1 MLPGF
6 AILFGISGGEL
17 LIIFLL
23 ALLVFG
29 PGKIPE
35 IARMIAKG
43 VNEVKKVQREINS
56 EIHRYSGDIERE
68 ARQMQR
74 GIDDLKN
81 DLLNPM
87 DVKLSVTDDFD
98 KSIPDVYEQPDI
110 LEVSDSNQDMP
121 VVSDKGAEEIEQ
133 PPLEKIRKRPRS
145 KISATIAPASSDSP
159 DDKGN
164 Q

>member
-23 ALLVFG
+23 ALVVFG

-35 IARMIAKG
+35 IARMLAKG

-68 ARQMQR
+68 ARQMQK

-81 DLLNPM
+81 DLLNPT

-98 KSIPDVYEQPDI
+98 KSIPDVYDQSEIPEVLDNNQEIPD
-110 LEVSDSNQDMP
+110 
-121 VVSDKGAEEIEQ
+121 VSDKVAEEIEQ
-133 PPLEKIRKRPRS
+133 PPVEKIRKRPRS
-145 KISATIAPASSDSP
+145 KISETVAPTTP
-159 DDKGN
+159 DNPDNGN
-164 Q
+164 K

>member
-23 ALLVFG
+23 ALVVFG

-35 IARMIAKG
+35 IARMLAKG

-81 DLLNPM
+81 DLLNST

-98 KSIPDVYEQPDI
+98 KSIPEVYEQADI
-110 LEVSDSNQDMP
+110 PEVSNSNQDIP
-121 VVSDKGAEEIEQ
+121 ETQEKGADEIEQ
-133 PPLEKIRKRPRS
+133 PPVEKIRKRPRS
-145 KISATIAPASSDSP
+145 KISETVAPAPLDNP
-159 DDKGN
+159 DNGN
-164 Q
+164 K